1 MDEKDKYT
9 ITDSLYTNKDG
20 DMMFSTASEKVLDVL
35 LHATERLLEEKKKR
49 EEAMPSDEFKRIC
62 TVSSAGMLLKQAA
75 MIIKEVAGMDLG
87 TDSKRQ
93 VELGEKLLD
102 SLNEYGDFIVKA
114 LENVKELDVWKE
126 KEKEKEKDDE
136 DGDDSE

>member
-49 EEAMPSDEFKRIC
+49 EEAMPSDEFRRIC
-62 TVSSAGMLLKQAA
+62 TVASASVSMKQAA
-75 MIIKEVAGMDLG
+75 MILKDVTSMDLG
-87 TDSKRQ
+87 GDSKRQ
-93 VELGEKLLD
+93 MELSEKIFD
-102 SLNEYGDFIVKA
+102 SLNDYTEFLAEA
-114 LENVKELDVWKE
+114 LEKVKELDVWKE
-126 KEKEKEKDDE
+126 KENDDE
-136 DGDDSE
+136 DGDNGE

>member
-1 MDEKDKYT
+1 MEDEDKYT
-9 ITDSLYTNKDG
+9 ITDSLYTNKNG
-20 DMMFSTASEKVLDVL
+20 DRMFSTASEKVLDIL
-35 LHATERLLEEKKKR
+35 LHATERMLEEKKRR

-75 MIIKEVAGMDLG
+75 MIIKEVAGMGLG

-114 LENVKELDVWKE
+114 LENVRELDVWKE
-126 KEKEKEKDDE
+126 KEKDDE
-136 DGDDSE
+136 DSDDSE

>member
-1 MDEKDKYT
+1 MEDEDKYT

-20 DMMFSTASEKVLDVL
+20 DMMFSTASEKVLDIL
-35 LHATERLLEEKKKR
+35 LHATERLLEEKKR

-75 MIIKEVAGMDLG
+75 MILKEVVGMDLG
-87 TDSKRQ
+87 ADSKKQ
-93 VELGEKLLD
+93 MELGEKLLD
-102 SLNEYGDFIVKA
+102 SLNDYGDFIVKA
-114 LENVKELDVWKE
+114 LENVWELDVW

>member
-1 MDEKDKYT
+1 MEDEDKYT

-20 DMMFSTASEKVLDVL
+20 DMMFSTASEKVLDIL
-35 LHATERLLEEKKKR
+35 LHATERLLAEKKAK
-49 EEAMPSDEFKRIC
+49 EKIMPSDEFKRIC

-87 TDSKRQ
+87 MDSKKQ
-93 VELGEKLLD
+93 MELGEKLFD
-102 SLNEYGDFIVKA
+102 SLNDYGDFIVKS
-114 LENVKELDVWKE
+114 LENVQELDVW
-126 KEKEKEKDDE
+126 KEKEKDDE